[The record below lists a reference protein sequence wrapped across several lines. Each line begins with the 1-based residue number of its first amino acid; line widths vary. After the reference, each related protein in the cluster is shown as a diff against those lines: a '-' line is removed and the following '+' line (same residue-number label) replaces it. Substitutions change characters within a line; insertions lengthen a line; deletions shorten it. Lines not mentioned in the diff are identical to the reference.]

1 MKYCN
6 TILETIGST
15 PLIKLNKVTAGLK
28 PLILAK
34 VEAFNP
40 GGSVKDRPAIRMV
53 EEAEK
58 QGLLKPGGTIV
69 EPTSGN
75 TGTGL
80 AQIAAVKGYRCILV
94 CPDKVAPE
102 KINLLKGYGAEVVI
116 VPTSAPAAHFESYYS
131 VANKLT
137 AEIPGAFQP
146 NQFTNPDNPLSHA
159 LTTGP
164 EIWEAT
170 GGKITCLVA
179 SMGTGGTVCGTGR
192 YLKEQNPRLKVVA
205 VDPEGSIYSGD
216 MPGSY
221 KVEGIGEDFI
231 PRNVDLKLID
241 EIVRVSDKES
251 FVMGRRLAHEE
262 GILAGGSSGTAV
274 YAALRVAQNMGE
286 DDVIVVILPD
296 GGRGYLSKMFS
307 DDWMRANGFL
317 PSPEHSYLVSDLTAR
332 KSKRCVIPDMVT
344 VKDTESVQR
353 AIDLMQEY
361 QIDQLPVV
369 TENGQNVGSINDIIT
384 MQVVYERKD
393 PSGVIVNTLMG
404 KPFPQFDRNAEI
416 EVVYKAFRLGNAM
429 VVVTEENRAVGV
441 LTKFDMMSYLRDA
454 ITSRENTGIES
465 GAAIG
470 AGR

>member
-1 MKYCN
+1 VKYCN
-6 TILETIGST
+6 SILETIGAT
-15 PLIKLNKVTAGLK
+15 PLVKLNKVTAGLK

-40 GGSVKDRPAIRMV
+40 GGSVKDRPAYRMV
-53 EEAEK
+53 DEAEK
-58 QGLLKPGGTIV
+58 AGLLKPGGTII

-102 KINLLKGYGAEVVI
+102 KINLLKAYGAEVVI
-116 VPTSAPAAHFESYYS
+116 VPTGVSAGHHESYYS

-137 AEIPGAFQP
+137 ADIPGAFQP
-146 NQFTNPDNPLSHA
+146 NQFANPNNPQAHVV
-159 LTTGP
+159 TTGP

-170 GGKITCLVA
+170 DGKITHLVA
-179 SMGTGGTVCGTGR
+179 SMGTGGTICGIGR
-192 YLKEQNPRLKVVA
+192 YLKDKNPNIKIIA

-241 EIVRVSDKES
+241 EIIRVSDKES
-251 FVMGRRLAHEE
+251 FTMGRRLAREE
-262 GILAGGSSGTAV
+262 GILVGGSSGTAV
-274 YAALRVAQNMGE
+274 HAAMQVAQKLSE
-286 DDVIVVILPD
+286 KDVMVVLLPD

-317 PSPEHSYLVSDLTAR
+317 PSPEHSYLVSDLVNR
-332 KSKRCVIPDMVT
+332 KGKRSAIPSMVT
-344 VKDTESVQR
+344 VKPTDPVQR
-353 AIDLMQEY
+353 AIELMQEY
-361 QIDQLPVV
+361 QIDQLPVI
-369 TENGQNVGSINDIIT
+369 TEDGQNVGSMNDIIT

-393 PSGVIVNTLMG
+393 PSTVPISAMMG
-404 KPFPQFDRNAEI
+404 KAFPQFDENAEI
-416 EVVYKAFRLGNAM
+416 EAVYKAFRLGTAM
-429 VVVTEENRAVGV
+429 VVVTHENRAVGV
-441 LTKFDMMSYLRDA
+441 LTKFDMMSHLRDT
-454 ITSRENTGIES
+454 ISSRENEPGK
-465 GAAIG
+465 AIG